1 MVFLFTSSNNTP
13 PAVTNSSPALR
24 PITVIFHH
32 HQSKVANSRRTSF
45 GHSPISEFRS
55 HEKILVFITQMLI
68 LIGFL
73 AIWEILA
80 NANIIDSFIT
90 SKPSRIFNTFMNL
103 SQNDLL
109 KHIWVTSYET
119 IVRIFNWDFFGNIYC
134 NFIMVV

>member
-1 MVFLFTSSNNTP
+1 MKIKNISLERKKY
-13 PAVTNSSPALR
+13 L
-24 PITVIFHH
+24 
-32 HQSKVANSRRTSF
+32 SK
-45 GHSPISEFRS
+45 IKKQ
-55 HEKILVFITQMLI
+55 KILVFITQMLI

-90 SKPSRIFNTFMNL
+90 SEPSRIFNTFMNL

-119 IVRIFNWDFFGNIYC
+119 IVRISNWNFFGNIYC

>member
-1 MVFLFTSSNNTP
+1 MKIKNISLERKKYLSK
-13 PAVTNSSPALR
+13 
-24 PITVIFHH
+24 IKKQKIF
-32 HQSKVANSRRTSF
+32 
-45 GHSPISEFRS
+45 
-55 HEKILVFITQMLI
+55 VFITQMLI

-90 SKPSRIFNTFMNL
+90 SKPSRIVNTFMNL

-119 IVRIFNWDFFGNIYC
+119 IVRIFNWNFFGNIYC

>member
-1 MVFLFTSSNNTP
+1 MKIKNISLERKKYLSK
-13 PAVTNSSPALR
+13 
-24 PITVIFHH
+24 IKKQKIF
-32 HQSKVANSRRTSF
+32 
-45 GHSPISEFRS
+45 
-55 HEKILVFITQMLI
+55 VFITQMLI

-80 NANIIDSFIT
+80 NAHIIDSFIT

>member
-1 MVFLFTSSNNTP
+1 MYHQY
-13 PAVTNSSPALR
+13 R
-24 PITVIFHH
+24 EGYIEVICGCMFAG
-32 HQSKVANSRRTSF
+32 KTEELIRRINVLSYAKQ
-45 GHSPISEFRS
+45 
-55 HEKILVFITQMLI
+55 KILVFITQMLI

-109 KHIWVTSYET
+109 KHILYHYFSQ
-119 IVRIFNWDFFGNIYC
+119 N
-134 NFIMVV
+134 

>member
-1 MVFLFTSSNNTP
+1 MKIKNISLERKKY
-13 PAVTNSSPALR
+13 L
-24 PITVIFHH
+24 
-32 HQSKVANSRRTSF
+32 SK
-45 GHSPISEFRS
+45 IKKQ
-55 HEKILVFITQMLI
+55 KILVFITQMLI

-80 NANIIDSFIT
+80 NANIIDCFIT

>member
-1 MVFLFTSSNNTP
+1 MKIKNISLERKKY
-13 PAVTNSSPALR
+13 L
-24 PITVIFHH
+24 
-32 HQSKVANSRRTSF
+32 SK
-45 GHSPISEFRS
+45 IKKQ
-55 HEKILVFITQMLI
+55 KILVFITQMLI

-80 NANIIDSFIT
+80 NVNIIDSFIT

>member
-1 MVFLFTSSNNTP
+1 MKIKNISLERKKYLSK
-13 PAVTNSSPALR
+13 
-24 PITVIFHH
+24 IKKQKIF
-32 HQSKVANSRRTSF
+32 
-45 GHSPISEFRS
+45 
-55 HEKILVFITQMLI
+55 VFITQMFI

-119 IVRIFNWDFFGNIYC
+119 IVRISNWNFFGNIYC

>member
-1 MVFLFTSSNNTP
+1 MKIKNISLERKKY
-13 PAVTNSSPALR
+13 L
-24 PITVIFHH
+24 
-32 HQSKVANSRRTSF
+32 SK
-45 GHSPISEFRS
+45 IKKQ
-55 HEKILVFITQMLI
+55 KILVFITQMLI

-103 SQNDLL
+103 SQNDL

>member
-1 MVFLFTSSNNTP
+1 MKIKNISLERKKYLSK
-13 PAVTNSSPALR
+13 
-24 PITVIFHH
+24 IKKQKIF
-32 HQSKVANSRRTSF
+32 
-45 GHSPISEFRS
+45 
-55 HEKILVFITQMLI
+55 VFITQMLI

-109 KHIWVTSYET
+109 KHIWVTAYET
-119 IVRIFNWDFFGNIYC
+119 IVRIFNWDVFGNIYC

>member
-1 MVFLFTSSNNTP
+1 MKIKNISLERKKYLSK
-13 PAVTNSSPALR
+13 
-24 PITVIFHH
+24 IKKQKIF
-32 HQSKVANSRRTSF
+32 
-45 GHSPISEFRS
+45 
-55 HEKILVFITQMLI
+55 VFITQMLI

-119 IVRIFNWDFFGNIYC
+119 IVRISNWNFFGNIYC
-134 NFIMVV
+134 NFIMLV

>member
-1 MVFLFTSSNNTP
+1 MKIKNISLERKKY
-13 PAVTNSSPALR
+13 L
-24 PITVIFHH
+24 
-32 HQSKVANSRRTSF
+32 SK
-45 GHSPISEFRS
+45 IKKQ
-55 HEKILVFITQMLI
+55 KILVFITQMLI

-119 IVRIFNWDFFGNIYC
+119 IVRIFNC
-134 NFIMVV
+134 NFW

>member
-1 MVFLFTSSNNTP
+1 MKIKNISLERKKY
-13 PAVTNSSPALR
+13 L
-24 PITVIFHH
+24 
-32 HQSKVANSRRTSF
+32 SK
-45 GHSPISEFRS
+45 IKKQ
-55 HEKILVFITQMLI
+55 KILVFITQMLI

-119 IVRIFNWDFFGNIYC
+119 IVRIFNWDFLLQFYYGGLIFLQKFLNH
-134 NFIMVV
+134 FWLF

>member
-1 MVFLFTSSNNTP
+1 MKIKNISLERKKY
-13 PAVTNSSPALR
+13 L
-24 PITVIFHH
+24 
-32 HQSKVANSRRTSF
+32 SK
-45 GHSPISEFRS
+45 IKKQ
-55 HEKILVFITQMLI
+55 KILVFITQMLI

>member
-1 MVFLFTSSNNTP
+1 MKIKNISLERKKYLSK
-13 PAVTNSSPALR
+13 
-24 PITVIFHH
+24 IKKQKIF
-32 HQSKVANSRRTSF
+32 
-45 GHSPISEFRS
+45 
-55 HEKILVFITQMLI
+55 VFITQMLI

-119 IVRIFNWDFFGNIYC
+119 IVRISNWNFFGNIYC

>member
-1 MVFLFTSSNNTP
+1 MKIKNISLERKKYLSK
-13 PAVTNSSPALR
+13 
-24 PITVIFHH
+24 IKKQKIF
-32 HQSKVANSRRTSF
+32 
-45 GHSPISEFRS
+45 
-55 HEKILVFITQMLI
+55 VFITQMLI
-68 LIGFL
+68 LIGFF

>member
-1 MVFLFTSSNNTP
+1 MKIKNISLERKKYLSK
-13 PAVTNSSPALR
+13 
-24 PITVIFHH
+24 IKKQKIF
-32 HQSKVANSRRTSF
+32 
-45 GHSPISEFRS
+45 
-55 HEKILVFITQMLI
+55 VFITQMLI